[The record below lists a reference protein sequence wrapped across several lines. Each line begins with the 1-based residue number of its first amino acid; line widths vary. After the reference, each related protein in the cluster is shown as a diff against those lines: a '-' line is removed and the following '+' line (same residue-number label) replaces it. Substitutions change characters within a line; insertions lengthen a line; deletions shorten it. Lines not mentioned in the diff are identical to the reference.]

1 MLRNNVIA
9 NFLGQGWT
17 AALGLAFVPL
27 YVSYLGLE
35 AYGLIGL
42 FAVMSAWLSQFDVG
56 MTPTL
61 NREMARFRAGA
72 HDPQSIGNLLRS
84 LESICAFLAVLVFSL
99 VWFGADYLS
108 KSWIKP
114 GESGPEV
121 IARTLRVMAVVLALQ
136 FCESIYR
143 GALLGLQKQ
152 VQFNAASAAL
162 ASVRHG
168 GAWIILAYVSSTVEA
183 FFMWQA
189 LVAVFRVL
197 TMAGLVYLTLPKTPK
212 PASVSIVSIRSVMR
226 FSAGMLAITTL
237 SVLLMQMDKLLLSRL
252 LPLDQFGMYTLAT
265 TAVGALSLMVS
276 PVLQAI
282 YPRLVEL
289 VAQKKDGPLAEM
301 YHLTSQTVTVL
312 AAPVVVIFVVFADG
326 VLYAW
331 TADVQIATSGRKLLA
346 VLALGTFCNV
356 LMRTPYMCMLA
367 YGWTSLTI
375 RVNIVAVALVV
386 PALLAVVPRYG
397 AVGAALTWFA
407 LNFGY
412 ICITVQLMHRRIL
425 GREKLNW
432 YLSDVGLPFALALG
446 LGGALAPLAPQ
457 GLASRAHWGLFLF
470 IVGVIT
476 LCGAFLGA
484 PSVRHASLK
493 WFQERTGRAR

>member
-17 AALGLAFVPL
+17 AVLALAFVPV

-72 HDPQSIGNLLRS
+72 HDAQSIGNLLRS
-84 LESICAFLAVLVFSL
+84 LESICVCLAVLIFSA
-99 VWFGADYLS
+99 VWFGAGYLS
-108 KSWIKP
+108 ESWVKP
-114 GESGPEV
+114 GENSPEV
-121 IARTLRVMAVVLALQ
+121 IARTLRVMAIVLALQ

-162 ASVRHG
+162 ASLRHG
-168 GAWIILAYVSSTVEA
+168 GAWIVLAYVSATIEA
-183 FFMWQA
+183 FFTWQA
-189 LVAVFRVL
+189 LVAVFRLL
-197 TMAGLVYLTLPKTPK
+197 TMAGLVYLTLPKTPQ
-212 PASVSIVSIRSVMR
+212 PASVSLVSLRSVVR
-226 FSAGMLAITTL
+226 FSTGMLAITTL
-237 SVLLMQMDKLLLSRL
+237 SILLMQVDKLLLLRL
-252 LPLDQFGMYTLAT
+252 LPLEQFGMYTLAT

-276 PVLQAI
+276 PVLQAL
-282 YPRLVEL
+282 YPQMVGL
-289 VAQKKDGPLAEM
+289 VAQKKDVALAGM

-312 AAPVVVIFVVFADG
+312 AAPVVVVFAIYADG

-331 TADVQIATSGRKLLA
+331 TGDLEIAESGRSLLA

-367 YGWTSLTI
+367 YGWTSLSI
-375 RVNIVAVALVV
+375 RVNIVAVALVI
-386 PALLAVVPRYG
+386 PALLATVPRYG
-397 AVGAALTWFA
+397 ALGAACTWLT
-407 LNFGY
+407 LNLGY
-412 ICITVQLMHRRIL
+412 ICITIQLMHRRIL
-425 GREKLNW
+425 VGEKVGW
-432 YLSDVGLPFALALG
+432 YLWDVGLPFALAVV
-446 LGGALAPLAPQ
+446 LGGALAPLAPH
-457 GLASRAHWGLFLF
+457 GFTSRIYWALFLF
-470 IVGVIT
+470 MVGAIV
-476 LCGAFLGA
+476 LCGAFVGT
-484 PSVRHASLK
+484 PSLRHASFK
-493 WFQERTGRAR
+493 WVQRHTGRA